1 MSTADNELRC
11 NNLKC
16 RAFLATE
23 GQAVVTTCSH
33 IFCVPCA
40 TTLFS
45 TSLICP
51 ACSQSL
57 QGSDGTVMTTLNPTN
72 EYKASILAG
81 LPPHTVLEIA
91 ARALS
96 FWTYQLSQE
105 SAFQALILK
114 NTQERQ
120 SHSEKQL
127 NNAFCDLQLAHKKIS
142 SLEND
147 LEVGRRKTQE
157 SVNESRRKDRELSKL
172 RDDLDKIKRKT
183 AFSQVAHGA
192 DMAGTPMATLQSSR
206 NRHQQNSP
214 MVNTSRRFVATPQ
227 STQQHAPF
235 RPQSS
240 VPFEPRQQ
248 PFFATRS
255 KSNADN
261 ISDGSGGSG
270 GRFRGPRFTTGMWS
284 RP

>member
-33 IFCVPCA
+33 IFCV
-40 TTLFS
+40 TTL
-45 TSLICP
+45 C
-51 ACSQSL
+51 
-57 QGSDGTVMTTLNPTN
+57 
-72 EYKASILAG
+72 
-81 LPPHTVLEIA
+81 
-91 ARALS
+91 
-96 FWTYQLSQE
+96 
-105 SAFQALILK
+105 AFQALILK

-120 SHSEKQL
+120 NHSEKQL
-127 NNAFCDLQLAHKKIS
+127 NNAFGDLQ

-172 RDDLDKIKRKT
+172 RDDFDKIKRKT

-192 DMAGTPMATLQSSR
+192 EMAGTPMATLQSSR

-255 KSNADN
+255 KSNVDN
-261 ISDGSGGSG
+261 VSDGSGGSG
-270 GRFRGPRFTTGMWS
+270 GRFRGPRFTTGM
-284 RP
+284 

>member
-23 GQAVVTTCSH
+23 GQAVVTTCYH

-57 QGSDGTVMTTLNPTN
+57 QGSQMTTLNPTN

-96 FWTYQLSQE
+96 FWTYQL
-105 SAFQALILK
+105 AFQALILK

-127 NNAFCDLQLAHKKIS
+127 NNAFCDLQ

-172 RDDLDKIKRKT
+172 RDDLDKKIKRKT

-192 DMAGTPMATLQSSR
+192 EMAGTPMATLQSSR

-240 VPFEPRQQ
+240 VPFKPRQQ